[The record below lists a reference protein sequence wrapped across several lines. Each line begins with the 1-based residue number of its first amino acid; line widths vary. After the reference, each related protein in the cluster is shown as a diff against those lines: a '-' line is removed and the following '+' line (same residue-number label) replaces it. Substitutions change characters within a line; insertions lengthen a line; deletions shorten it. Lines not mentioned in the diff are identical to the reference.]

1 MKVAIH
7 QPNFLPWCGWFAKLD
22 ACDVFILLDDAQM
35 SKGSYVSRTRIRSKD
50 GEHWLTVPTRVHDAP
65 RIADVE
71 IAAGNWTKKHLATL
85 QQTYAKA
92 PFVDQVMR
100 ILEPIYAAAGTNL
113 SDFNRRL
120 IGAVAAY
127 LGIDKPM
134 HLSSSFDVR
143 AASDDRLIELIR
155 KVGGT
160 QYISG
165 RGGSN
170 YQDPAKFAAAGI
182 ELDVRVYSPVPYEGP
197 RFPFM
202 PGLSIVDA
210 LFVRGKG
217 ARELLRY

>member
-35 SKGSYVSRTRIRSKD
+35 SKGSYVSRTKIRSND
-50 GEHWLTVPTRVHDAP
+50 GEHWLTVPTRLHDAP
-65 RIADVE
+65 RIVDVE
-71 IAAGNWTKKHLATL
+71 IANGNWTKKHLATL
-85 QQTYAKA
+85 RQTYAKA
-92 PFVDQVMR
+92 PLVHEVMAV
-100 ILEPIYAAAGTNL
+100 LEPIYAGAGANL
-113 SDFNRRL
+113 SSFNQRL
-120 IGAVAAY
+120 IEAVASY

-143 AASDDRLIELIR
+143 STSDDRLIELIH

-160 QYISG
+160 HYISG
-165 RGGSN
+165 RGGAN
-170 YQDPAKFAAAGI
+170 YQDPAKFSAAGI
-182 ELDVRVYSPVPYEGP
+182 ELDVRTYTPVPYEAP
-197 RFPFM
+197 RFQFM

-217 ARELLRY
+217 ARDLLRY